1 MWRLGIVDFDSS
13 HCVEF
18 TRRFHHAGVERDDF
32 VDGARVVAGW
42 PGDSVMGPERIPGF
56 TAEMQSLGVEL
67 VDRPEDLIDRIDAVV
82 VTSMCGAAHLPR
94 VRPFL
99 KAGKHAFVDKP
110 FACSL
115 SDAEEMLRLAQQHHV
130 TLLNSSGM
138 RFAHEITQLI
148 EMQKTVGAVT
158 GAVTYGPAKR
168 APGNPGLL
176 HYGVH
181 AVELLYQILGTG
193 CESVTTTHS
202 EGAEVVTGHW
212 ADGRIGTVRGTRR
225 GSTAYGFVA
234 FCEHGVIAR
243 DVSTRGTYARL
254 CRAMLHSFETHQPV
268 IPHASNLEVLRFIHA
283 ALASEQ
289 SQGAV
294 VRLDQVPSA

>member
-18 TRRFHHAGVERDDF
+18 TRRFHHVGVDRADC

-42 PGDSVMGPERIPGF
+42 PGDSQMGPQRIPGF
-56 TAEMQSLGVEL
+56 LAEMRTIGVEI
-67 VDRPEDLIDRIDAVV
+67 VDHMEDLIDRIDAVLV
-82 VTSMCGAAHLPR
+82 LSMCGTPHLQR

-99 KAGKHAFVDKP
+99 EAGKHAFVDKP
-110 FACSL
+110 FACSIR
-115 SDAEEMLRLAQQHHV
+115 DAEEMLRLAEQNNV

-138 RFAHEITQLI
+138 RFANEVTQLA
-148 EMQKTVGAVT
+148 ELQTTVGALH
-158 GAVTYGPAKR
+158 GAITYGPAKR
-168 APGNPGLL
+168 ADGNPGLL

-181 AVELLYQILGTG
+181 AVELLFQLLGTG
-193 CESVTTTHS
+193 CESVTTTWS
-202 EGAEVVTGHW
+202 EGAEVITGRW

-243 DVSTRGTYARL
+243 DVSTSGTYAKL
-254 CRAMLHSFETHQPV
+254 CRAMLRSFESRQPV

-294 VRLDQVPSA
+294 VRLDQITSA